1 MQQLVKD
8 MKDRL
13 MRSGG
18 ETSSS
23 EYHSLQDDI
32 YRVQKW
38 DFLKLSPNSS
48 LFLDYCYLRDGLSR
62 IYNAEMS
69 RAR

>member
-48 LFLDYCYLRDGLSR
+48 LFWT
-62 IYNAEMS
+62 IVI
-69 RAR
+69 